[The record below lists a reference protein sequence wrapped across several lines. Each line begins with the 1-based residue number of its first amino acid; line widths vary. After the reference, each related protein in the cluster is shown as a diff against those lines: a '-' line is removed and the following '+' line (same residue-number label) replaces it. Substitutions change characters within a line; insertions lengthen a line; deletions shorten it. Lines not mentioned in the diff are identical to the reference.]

1 MVNFNVYISESM
13 ILKVEDALKLFRR
26 GSYSIIIRCAHEID
40 RPPELFARPT
50 GGHPGGGR
58 HCSQSSN
65 LPIFQ
70 PSNIP
75 IFRQRRAF
83 GTIFQDNYPTS

>member
-70 PSNIP
+70 YSAKGVPLAQYSKITTQHP
-75 IFRQRRAF
+75 EE
-83 GTIFQDNYPTS
+83 P